1 MTRKPGAVAAC
12 VTPDADAC
20 CRKELMQM
28 GFDELATWLYS
39 SGDILMML
47 CKLLSFIF
55 SLETFAYIV
64 SLVAG
69 IGKAAR

>member
-1 MTRKPGAVAAC
+1 
-12 VTPDADAC
+12 
-20 CRKELMQM
+20 M

-47 CKLLSFIF
+47 SKLLSFIF
-55 SLETFAYIV
+55 CLETFAYIV
-64 SLVAG
+64 SIIAA

>member
-1 MTRKPGAVAAC
+1 
-12 VTPDADAC
+12 
-20 CRKELMQM
+20 M
-28 GFDELATWLYS
+28 GFDELAAWLYS
-39 SGDILMML
+39 NGDVLMML

-64 SLVAG
+64 SLIAG